1 MFLMITSREDSYIQ
15 FITVLILFVLILAVT
30 YFVTR
35 WIAKVQKD
43 NIGVGNLEVVETC
56 RITQN
61 KFIQIVRTGEKY
73 LVIAVGKDEIHM
85 LAEVSK
91 EELMLKEGNQEQ
103 PISFAGILDR
113 VRNMKEKER
122 D

>member
-1 MFLMITSREDSYIQ
+1 MILAVSGRTDSYVQ
-15 FITVLILFVLILAVT
+15 FMTILILFVFVLGIT

-35 WIAKVQKD
+35 WIAKIQKD